1 MNLPNLGSLKKQKS
15 SVKIPETRNIQSSF
29 LKNLRSSIIKK
40 INQKRQQEVD
50 VLNEHVGNIK
60 DENVRKQVQD

>member
-15 SVKIPETRNIQSSF
+15 SVKVPETRNIQSSF

>member
-15 SVKIPETRNIQSSF
+15 SVKMSETRNIQSSF

-60 DENVRKQVQD
+60 DENVRKQV